1 MTPSARIAFI
11 VARCAAAA
19 LAFYATGRHPY
30 NVYILTRWVLFLT
43 CCWGVCVALRS
54 SRRWF
59 TLAYVAI
66 ALVFNPIL
74 PFHFRRSTWQKLDI
88 TAGVALLVLACWPA
102 PRKPEAGLNTR
113 QV

>member
-1 MTPSARIAFI
+1 MTPSDRIAFI
-11 VARCAAAA
+11 VTRCVAAA

-66 ALVFNPIL
+66 ALIFNPIL
-74 PFHFRRSTWQKLDI
+74 PFHFQRSTWEILDI
-88 TAGVALLVLACWPA
+88 AAGVVLLVSLA
-102 PRKPEAGLNTR
+102 L
-113 QV
+113 